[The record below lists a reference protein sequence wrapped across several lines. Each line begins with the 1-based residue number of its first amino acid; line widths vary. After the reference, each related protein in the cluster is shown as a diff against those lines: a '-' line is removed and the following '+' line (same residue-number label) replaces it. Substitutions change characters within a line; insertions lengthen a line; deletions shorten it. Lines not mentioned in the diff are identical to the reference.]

1 MMLADRRRMVQA
13 LLWVMGLTAAA
24 CGNGSEPRRLVLEG
38 CAHWEQGHL
47 WCAARVFDAD
57 QKPVTGLGQNAFALT
72 ESVPGQDARTVTFDS
87 KERAFED
94 PGFYERS
101 VTADKVDII
110 FAIDISRTMEDFV
123 APLKPELGKILDA
136 LYQRRADFRVGFIL
150 YDNLFDEVVV
160 EPFRG
165 PMDQAALRKY
175 IADLS
180 VRGEWWTPAA
190 TFDALL
196 LAGDGASQGLGWR
209 EDARHVVVAVSDS
222 FSASAY
228 GLEWYSIWCTNANQS
243 AAHEIQKAKAF
254 RLLYTTSPWAGVEGT
269 DPSND
274 SYASGE
280 TNPKALSLGKMD
292 PLGEK
297 LPWPLTAAD
306 LVAALDLSATEV
318 ADSVYYFAWM
328 SGLSLAQADGQKV
341 KIDLSVTLPDGTFT
355 QKASVPAVLSQ
366 RDISLQVE
374 DVRGRPVSDATAVL
388 LRRMGDLTA
397 EVSWDNAVESG
408 RATVPHL
415 EEGDFILRVY
425 TDGWYQYE
433 ALRYFSEQPIQVIPG
448 GQTVFDVKPPLAD
461 QAQELARARG
471 LLADIADFAPAN
483 RPFADYALEV
493 RAWLDGLDQQGMDR
507 TELERLKRFNVG
519 LSAYLNT
526 LSFGEAMVEGA
537 IQDFVDA
544 ARELRELFRRTEE
557 TADELD
563 SDVISW
569 DTLILLASYLIQRD
583 LDAIAK
589 WGENEGYVELLKE
602 TVVKELVPKAVE
614 WMLDLIRQNC
624 ENGQLAADIIDLV
637 KELVYANWDND
648 SGALQ
653 KVVLKIAAIFLDLVL
668 DPAVEAV
675 ESALKDE
682 LRDALGDAAAEY
694 SDEVASLV
702 RVGLEAIWG
711 GISAL
716 LDDSQDTSFLNA
728 VKTRVQAAVA
738 KLGDPKNVKKAVSAV
753 IDILKQKSG
762 PGMMREFVLPL
773 LDMILR
779 TAVDVDGGKVDHD
792 IIIETLARLFCNYVL
807 IERYFSTP
815 LENGMRELWAQA
827 QGFAPDGNALERY
840 DAMHQDFRAY
850 RRDVV
855 EPNVDLALAAMSV
868 QETFEQIDQWL
879 SGAEYL
885 LYIAEY
891 LTAATCVKFP
901 DFCETAFEDVPNLVK
916 FIRGLRLMTNIV
928 EFALKLDGAN
938 KIAHATANGNPVL
951 WATP

>member
-1 MMLADRRRMVQA
+1 MHNGRRRILLA
-13 LLWVMGLTAAA
+13 LLWFTGLIAAG
-24 CGNGSEPRRLVLEG
+24 CEGGSQEQKRLVLEG
-38 CAHWEQGHL
+38 CSHWEQGHL
-47 WCAARVFDAD
+47 WCGVRVFDPQ
-57 QKPVTGLGQNAFALT
+57 QKPVTGLGVNAFALT
-72 ESVPGQDARTVTFDS
+72 EAVPGQDARTVTFDS

-101 VTADKVDII
+101 VTADKIDII
-110 FAIDISRTMEDFV
+110 FALDISMTMEDFV
-123 APLKPELGKILDA
+123 VPLKPELGKILDA
-136 LYQRRADFRVGFIL
+136 LYQKRADFRLGFIL

-165 PMDQAALRKY
+165 PMDQAAIRKF
-175 IADLS
+175 IQDLA

-196 LAGDGASQGLGWR
+196 LAGDGASQGLAWR
-209 EDARHVVVAVSDS
+209 EDAERVVVAVSDS

-228 GLEWYSIWCTNANQS
+228 GLEWYSIWCTNANQAGVS
-243 AAHEIQKAKAF
+243 RLQKARPY
-254 RLLYTTSPWAGVEGT
+254 RLLFATSPWAGVEGT

-274 SYASGE
+274 SYASAE
-280 TNPKALSLGKMD
+280 TNPKALSQGRMD
-292 PLGEK
+292 PLGQK
-297 LPWPLTAAD
+297 LPWPLNAD
-306 LVAALDLSATEV
+306 DVLAALGLAETEV
-318 ADSVYYFAWM
+318 VDSVYYFAWM
-328 SGLSLAQADGQKV
+328 SGLALTQAEGQRV
-341 KIDLSVTLPDGTFT
+341 KIDVSVTLPDGTFT

-374 DVRGRPVSDATAVL
+374 DARGNPVSDATAVL
-388 LRRMGDLTA
+388 LRRMGDLFA
-397 EVSWDNAVESG
+397 AVSWDNAVSG
-408 RATVPHL
+408 GNATVPHL

-433 ALRYFSEQPIQVIPG
+433 TLRNFNEQPLQVVPG
-448 GQTVFDVKPPLAD
+448 GPTVFEVQAALAD

-471 LLADIADFAPAN
+471 LLDDIADFAPAN
-483 RPFADYALEV
+483 RPFADYATEV
-493 RAWLDGLDQQGMDR
+493 RAWLDGLESQGMNR

-589 WGENEGYVELLKE
+589 WGENKGYVELLKE

-614 WMLDLIRQNC
+614 WMLDLIRDNC
-624 ENGQLAADIIDLV
+624 ENGQLAADIIELV
-637 KELVYANWDND
+637 KELVYSNWDND

-716 LDDSQDTSFLNA
+716 LDDSQDTSFLKA

-753 IDILKQKSG
+753 IDILKEKSG

-792 IIIETLARLFCNYVL
+792 IIVETLARLFCNYVL

-827 QGFAPDGNALERY
+827 KGFAPDGNALERY
-840 DAMHQDFRAY
+840 DAMHADFRAY

-855 EPNVDLALAAMSV
+855 EPNVERALAAMSV

-891 LTAATCVKFP
+891 LTAATCVKYP

-951 WATP
+951 WSTP